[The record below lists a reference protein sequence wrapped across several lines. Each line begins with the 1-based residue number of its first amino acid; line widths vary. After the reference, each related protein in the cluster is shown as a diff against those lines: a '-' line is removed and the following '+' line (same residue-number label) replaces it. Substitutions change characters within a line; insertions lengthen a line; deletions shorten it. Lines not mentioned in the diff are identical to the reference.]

1 MEQGKKPRIRRKFT
15 EEFKARAVGLI
26 LREGRTVAQVGRDLD
41 LVESV
46 LHSWVRQAKVDQGKG
61 PAGALTSDERE
72 ELSRLRKENRILQE
86 EKEILRK
93 AAVSSTSQGNTRWNT
108 EAGERNARV
117 FRGRSFSRRAILFRS
132 AWENPSSGVPFG
144 KYCLRRRLVFSFVP
158 RCQGL

>member
-1 MEQGKKPRIRRKFT
+1 LVDTFWKEKMVSMEQGKKPRIRRKFT

-93 AAVSSTSQGNTRWNT
+93 AA
-108 EAGERNARV
+108 AFFARNDR
-117 FRGRSFSRRAILFRS
+117 
-132 AWENPSSGVPFG
+132 
-144 KYCLRRRLVFSFVP
+144 
-158 RCQGL
+158 